1 MSINISPG
9 FASNMTSR
17 LVSDLGPFFIDIYT
31 GTPPASAD
39 LSPVGTLLGTVSV
52 NAIPGAALH
61 FSANANT
68 VSKPSGEP
76 WIVNPVA
83 TGNAGWFRLRAQ
95 ADAGT
100 STSLSAYRIDGT
112 IGTSSAPGDMI
123 WDTLSMVTG
132 QAFTIDEFVYSITP
146 V

>member
-17 LVSDLGPFFIDIYT
+17 MVSDLGPFLIDIYT

-39 LSPVGTLLGTVSV
+39 LGPIGTLLGTVSV

-61 FSANANT
+61 FSANLNT
-68 VSKPSGEP
+68 LSKPDGEP
-76 WIVNPVA
+76 WIINPVA
-83 TGNAGWFRLRAQ
+83 TGIAGWFRLRAQ
-95 ADAGT
+95 SDPGTGT
-100 STSLSAYRIDGT
+100 SSSAYRIDGT

-123 WDTLSMVTG
+123 WDNLSMTSG
-132 QAFTIDEFVYSITP
+132 QAFTIDSFVYSIVP